1 MVTVDM
7 STFDPLVERNS
18 FVVVVVAVSQKQSS
32 TFATESVVS
41 AQRAN
46 IRPERPQFAS
56 LQYLPQ
62 PQQQQRRLTADSHEH
77 EWFPRGF
84 TFPCCSGSTRGGSCR
99 DETKR

>member
-32 TFATESVVS
+32 TFSTESVVS

-46 IRPERPQFAS
+46 IRPE
-56 LQYLPQ
+56 
-62 PQQQQRRLTADSHEH
+62 
-77 EWFPRGF
+77 
-84 TFPCCSGSTRGGSCR
+84 
-99 DETKR
+99 